1 MGLLLRTHLS
11 IALDSLHRNRAR
23 TFLSALGIAIGVAS
37 IVLIMS
43 LTGGIGSLISA
54 SSDKS
59 NANLILVRPSTGKEL
74 AENLIDELT
83 ANNQYAKSSL
93 TLDDTT
99 SIAKLGNIEAVAP
112 IASNIS
118 AVTIGDKSY
127 QSINVVATN
136 ADLIKT
142 AKLALKNGQFFEES
156 GTHNNAAVIG
166 HDLATKLFGT
176 TDILARTFQY
186 GDQKFIIVGVL
197 EKTDSPINYNG
208 VDFDNSILIDINF
221 ASSFES
227 SIQIQQINVRTTTTD
242 STESV
247 AEEIKTK
254 LTNSKKGDT
263 TFQVL
268 TGSSNFQPAGSLLSI
283 ISSMLTLVASI
294 SLIVGGVGIMNIMLV
309 SVSARTREIGIR
321 KAVGAS
327 SGNILLQF
335 LFESI
340 ILSFIGGI
348 MGIALGY
355 ATAFAISL
363 ITPFAPHISW
373 SILGITCL
381 TSLIVGVIFG
391 VYPAAKAATKDPI
404 TSLKVYR

>member
-11 IALDSLHRNRAR
+11 IALDSLHRNRVR

-54 SSDKS
+54 SSDKN
-59 NANLILVRPSTGKEL
+59 NANLILIRPSTGKEL

-136 ADLIKT
+136 ADLVKT

-186 GDQKFIIVGVL
+186 GDQKFIIIGVL

-221 ASSFES
+221 ANSFES

-309 SVSARTREIGIR
+309 SVSERTREIGIR

-381 TSLIVGVIFG
+381 TSLIVGIIFG

>member
-54 SSDKS
+54 SSDKN

-99 SIAKLGNIEAVAP
+99 SIAKLGNIEAVSP

-242 STESV
+242 ST
-247 AEEIKTK
+247 
-254 LTNSKKGDT
+254 
-263 TFQVL
+263 
-268 TGSSNFQPAGSLLSI
+268 
-283 ISSMLTLVASI
+283 
-294 SLIVGGVGIMNIMLV
+294 
-309 SVSARTREIGIR
+309 
-321 KAVGAS
+321 
-327 SGNILLQF
+327 
-335 LFESI
+335 
-340 ILSFIGGI
+340 
-348 MGIALGY
+348 
-355 ATAFAISL
+355 
-363 ITPFAPHISW
+363 
-373 SILGITCL
+373 
-381 TSLIVGVIFG
+381 
-391 VYPAAKAATKDPI
+391 
-404 TSLKVYR
+404 

>member
-54 SSDKS
+54 SSDKN

-136 ADLIKT
+136 ADLAKT

-186 GDQKFIIVGVL
+186 GDQKFIIIGVL

-208 VDFDNSILIDINF
+208 VDFDNSILIDIDF
-221 ASSFES
+221 ANSFES

-309 SVSARTREIGIR
+309 SVSERTREIGIR

>member
-136 ADLIKT
+136 ADLAKT

-186 GDQKFIIVGVL
+186 GDQKFIIIGVL

-221 ASSFES
+221 ANSFES

-309 SVSARTREIGIR
+309 SVSERTREIGIR

-335 LFESI
+335 LFEFL
-340 ILSFIGGI
+340 ILSFIGCI

>member
-54 SSDKS
+54 SSDKN

-93 TLDDTT
+93 TLDDAA

-112 IASNIS
+112 VASNIS

-136 ADLIKT
+136 ADLVKT

-186 GDQKFIIVGVL
+186 GDQKFIIIGVL

-309 SVSARTREIGIR
+309 SVSERTREIGIR

>member
-54 SSDKS
+54 SSDKN

-136 ADLIKT
+136 ADLVKT

-186 GDQKFIIVGVL
+186 GDQKFIIIGVL

-221 ASSFES
+221 ANSFES
-227 SIQIQQINVRTTTTD
+227 SIQIQQINIRTTTTD

-309 SVSARTREIGIR
+309 SVSERTREIGIR

-355 ATAFAISL
+355 STAFAISL

>member
-54 SSDKS
+54 SSDKN

-74 AENLIDELT
+74 AENLIDERT

-186 GDQKFIIVGVL
+186 GDQKFIIIGVL

-254 LTNSKKGDT
+254 LTNSKNGDT
-263 TFQVL
+263 PFQVL

-309 SVSARTREIGIR
+309 SVSERTREIGIR

>member
-54 SSDKS
+54 SSDKN

-136 ADLIKT
+136 ADLVKT

-221 ASSFES
+221 ANSFES

-309 SVSARTREIGIR
+309 SVSERTREIGIR

-381 TSLIVGVIFG
+381 TSLIVGIIFG

>member
-11 IALDSLHRNRAR
+11 IALDSLHRNRVR

-54 SSDKS
+54 SSDKN

-186 GDQKFIIVGVL
+186 GDQKFIIIGVL

-221 ASSFES
+221 ANSFES

-309 SVSARTREIGIR
+309 SVSERTREIGIR

>member
-11 IALDSLHRNRAR
+11 IALDSLHRNRVR

-54 SSDKS
+54 SSDKN

-99 SIAKLGNIEAVAP
+99 SIAKLGNIEAVSP

-309 SVSARTREIGIR
+309 SVSERTREIGIR

-381 TSLIVGVIFG
+381 TSLIVGIIFG

>member
-54 SSDKS
+54 SSDKN
-59 NANLILVRPSTGKEL
+59 NANLILIRPSTGKEL

-221 ASSFES
+221 ANSFES

-309 SVSARTREIGIR
+309 SVSERTREIGIR

>member
-43 LTGGIGSLISA
+43 LTGGIGSLISV
-54 SSDKS
+54 SSDKN

-136 ADLIKT
+136 ANLIKT

-309 SVSARTREIGIR
+309 SVSERTREIGIR

>member
-54 SSDKS
+54 SSDKN

-136 ADLIKT
+136 ADLVKT

-186 GDQKFIIVGVL
+186 GDQKFIIIGVL

-221 ASSFES
+221 ANSFES

-309 SVSARTREIGIR
+309 SVSERTREIGIR

-404 TSLKVYR
+404 ASLKVYR

>member
-54 SSDKS
+54 SSDKN

-186 GDQKFIIVGVL
+186 GDQKFIIIGVL

-309 SVSARTREIGIR
+309 SVSERTREIGIR

-381 TSLIVGVIFG
+381 TSLIVGIIFG

>member
-1 MGLLLRTHLS
+1 MGLLLRTHLN

-54 SSDKS
+54 SSDKN

-136 ADLIKT
+136 ADLVKT

-186 GDQKFIIVGVL
+186 GDQKFIIIGVL

-221 ASSFES
+221 ANSFES

-294 SLIVGGVGIMNIMLV
+294 SLVVGGVGIMNIMLV
-309 SVSARTREIGIR
+309 SVSERTREIGIR

>member
-43 LTGGIGSLISA
+43 LTGGIGSLINA
-54 SSDKS
+54 SSDKN

-99 SIAKLGNIEAVAP
+99 SIAKLGNIEAVSP

-309 SVSARTREIGIR
+309 SVSERTREIGIR

-355 ATAFAISL
+355 ATAFVISL

>member
-54 SSDKS
+54 SSDKN

-99 SIAKLGNIEAVAP
+99 SIANLCNIEAVAP

-136 ADLIKT
+136 ADLVKT

-309 SVSARTREIGIR
+309 SVSERTREIGIR

>member
-54 SSDKS
+54 SSDKN
-59 NANLILVRPSTGKEL
+59 NANLIIVRPSTGKEL

-99 SIAKLGNIEAVAP
+99 SIAKLGNIEAVSP

-156 GTHNNAAVIG
+156 GIHNNAAVIG

-186 GDQKFIIVGVL
+186 GDQKFIIIGVL

-221 ASSFES
+221 ANSFES

-309 SVSARTREIGIR
+309 SVSERTREIGIR